1 MADEHLLVLTTT
13 DSDESANAL
22 AKSAVAARVAAC
34 VQVDGP
40 IISTYWWEGAVQAD
54 QEWRV
59 LFKTTTDRYADL
71 EAHIKANHSYDVPEI
86 IATAITAGS
95 AAYLG
100 WVTEETTPR

>member
-22 AKSAVAARVAAC
+22 AKSAVEARVAAC
-34 VQVDGP
+34 AQVDGP
-40 IISTYWWEGAVQAD
+40 ITSTYWWKGAVQAD

-59 LFKTTTDRYADL
+59 VFKTTADRYADL
-71 EAHIKANHSYDVPEI
+71 EAHIRASHSYDVPEVV
-86 IATAITAGS
+86 ATPINAGS

-100 WVTEETTPR
+100 WVTEETKPR